1 MRSGTGHSGVHFVHH
16 VGAVRL
22 LYALAVGVALALALP
37 GGVIAADPPRP
48 VSLSQGW
55 DFAADPADQ
64 GTVQNWQSGRRGTG
78 WEPATIPHV
87 LDARTQPQV
96 FFGSI
101 GWYRLSFQG
110 PPTPAGLGWALRFE
124 QVRRVARVWLNGQE
138 IGVHRDPYTPFELP
152 AKGLRPGAA
161 NTLVVRV
168 DYRRDRALREGW
180 WNWGGITR
188 PVSLVARGPVVMHDA
203 GLLPRRVCVKSTCAW
218 NVLVDG
224 WLQNASASAQ
234 APAVSVRLQSPD
246 GTVSAG
252 SVTSRQLQPG
262 ERVRVRFAVPV
273 RGAPKLWSPESPN
286 LYAATV
292 STRVGGQ
299 AVQLD
304 HRRVGLRTV
313 AVVDGML
320 RLNDRVLDLRGAS
333 VQEDIPG
340 RGPAL
345 TDADIDN
352 TVEELKA
359 LGANVTR
366 AHYLLDPRLL
376 DRLDEAGIL
385 VWAQSPVYHRDR
397 QLRTPGQRSHELDV
411 VRKTILEARNHPSV
425 ITHSVANEL
434 TAMPDKQRTSEV
446 WMRNAARLARDLDP
460 TLPVSIDILSYPGI
474 PRQTTYDAF
483 DMLGVNSYYGWY
495 EGKANR
501 STADIDDLAPYLR
514 AMRDKYPGKALV
526 ITEFG
531 AEATEPGPA
540 DVKQTY
546 AFQTQYLKRNLDI
559 IDRLGFMGGAIYWT
573 AREFAV
579 KPKWD
584 GGAHPP
590 RRDSIHNKALITYDG
605 KIKPAFTAAQKA
617 FKATPLYRDDPAAVV
632 RAELSASG
640 SLISRALLLLGALAF
655 ILALLALDAWC
666 LRDIWRAWRPKG
678 AGQVVE
684 LPTRRVA

>member
-1 MRSGTGHSGVHFVHH
+1 
-16 VGAVRL
+16 VRL
-22 LYALAVGVALALALP
+22 LSALAVVVALVLVLP
-37 GGVIAADPPRP
+37 GAARAADPPGP
-48 VSLSQGW
+48 VSLAQGW
-55 DFAADPADQ
+55 QFAVDPADQ
-64 GTVQNWQSGRRGTG
+64 GTLQNWQSGRRGIG

-87 LDARTQPQV
+87 LDARTLAQV
-96 FFGSI
+96 FYGSI
-101 GWYRLSFQG
+101 GWYRLTFNG
-110 PPTPAGLGWALRFE
+110 PQTRAGLGWAVRFE
-124 QVRRVARVWLNGQE
+124 QVRRIARVWLNGRE
-138 IGVHRDPYTPFELP
+138 IGVHHSPYTPFELP
-152 AKGLRPGAA
+152 ARGLRPGRP

-168 DYRRDRALREGW
+168 DYRRDKALREGW

-188 PVSLVARGPVVMHDA
+188 PVSLVSRGPVVLHDS
-203 GLLPRRVCVKSTCAW
+203 GLLPRRICVRSKCAW
-218 NVLVDG
+218 SVLVDG
-224 WLQNASASAQ
+224 WLENRSDTMQ
-234 APAVSVRLQSPD
+234 APAVSARQQSPD
-246 GTVSAG
+246 VTNSQGSAAAP
-252 SVTSRQLQPG
+252 RLQPG
-262 ERVRVRFAVPV
+262 ERVRVRFHVAV
-273 RGAPKLWSPESPN
+273 RGAPKIWSPESPN

-292 STRVGGQ
+292 STRSGGQ
-299 AVQLD
+299 VGQVD
-304 HRRVGLRTV
+304 RRRIGLRTV
-313 AVVDGML
+313 DVVNGML
-320 RLNDRVLDLRGAS
+320 RLNGRVLDLRGAS
-333 VQEDIPG
+333 VQEDVPG

-352 TVEELKA
+352 TVDELQA

-385 VWAQSPVYHRDR
+385 VWSQAPVYHRDK
-397 QLRTPGQRSHELDV
+397 QLRTPGQRSYELDV
-411 VRKTILEARNHPSV
+411 LRQTILEARNHPSV

-434 TAMPDKQRTSEV
+434 TALPDEQRTSAV
-446 WMRNAARLARDLDP
+446 WMRNAAELAHDLDP

-474 PRQTTYDAF
+474 ARQRAYEGF
-483 DMLGVNSYYGWY
+483 DMLGINSYYGWY

-531 AEATEPGPA
+531 AEANEPGPA

-584 GGAHPP
+584 GGAHPAV
-590 RRDSIHNKALITYDG
+590 RDSIHNKALITYDG
-605 KIKPAFTAAQKA
+605 KIKPAFSAAQEA

-640 SLISRALLLLGALAF
+640 ALFWRALLFLGAVGF
-655 ILALLALDAWC
+655 VVALLALDAWC
-666 LRDIWRAWRPKG
+666 LRDIWRSFRPRGK
-678 AGQVVE
+678 GQVVE